1 MVSYLLIIWLGIVDN
16 FAIVD
21 EFKHEKDCL
30 AKKNTYEKALKQAN
44 SQMSVSCR
52 VRYQSK

>member
-1 MVSYLLIIWLGIVDN
+1 MVSYLLVIWLGVVDN

-52 VRYQSK
+52 VRYQIK

>member
-1 MVSYLLIIWLGIVDN
+1 MVSYLLIIWLGVVDN

-44 SQMSVSCR
+44 SQMLVSCR

>member
-1 MVSYLLIIWLGIVDN
+1 MVSYLLVIWLGVVDN

-44 SQMSVSCR
+44 SEMAVTCR
-52 VRYQSK
+52 VRYQGK

>member
-1 MVSYLLIIWLGIVDN
+1 MVSYLLVIWLGVVDN

-30 AKKNTYEKALKQAN
+30 AKKNTYEKALKQAD

-52 VRYQSK
+52 VRYQIK